1 MIDQIVDI
9 QLVAV
14 FGNELLVGGDH
25 MLARSDGREQK
36 GFGRFFVL
44 MCDQFRFDCIA
55 AQGNPYVATPNLDRL
70 VRRGISFDNAYSTC
84 PVCAP
89 ARLTLRTGRE
99 PYTTL
104 CYDNGAPRPMPG
116 MSEDLHERC
125 GDYLAREM
133 TRRGYRTFG
142 IGKFHSTQGTLE
154 DMGYDEQMNTEE
166 MWSNPEERARDAYA
180 GFMMREHPEYMDPS
194 DDGRPIPV
202 PDDEYRA
209 EETRVLKSYGNVQ
222 YGETITRDI
231 LIPGDM
237 PLYAIHYM
245 ILAAFGFQNSHLHRF
260 ELPHRQFLNVRM

>member
-1 MIDQIVDI
+1 MPQRPNI
-9 QLVAV
+9 LY
-14 FGNELLVGGDH
+14 
-25 MLARSDGREQK
+25 
-36 GFGRFFVL
+36 L

-142 IGKFHSTQGTLE
+142 IGKFHSTQSTLE

-180 GFMMREHPEYMDPS
+180 GFMMREHPEYNHIQQLHGERTNMYYFPQLSPFPPRLTVEGFVADRVVESWIPS
-194 DDGRPIPV
+194 GTSGPISASCPSWGPIRPVRRRCPITFST
-202 PDDEYRA
+202 
-209 EETRVLKSYGNVQ
+209 TRIKCPTPPPATRKSTPWTN
-222 YGETITRDI
+222 RF
-231 LIPGDM
+231 PG
-237 PLYAIHYM
+237 
-245 ILAAFGFQNSHLHRF
+245 
-260 ELPHRQFLNVRM
+260 